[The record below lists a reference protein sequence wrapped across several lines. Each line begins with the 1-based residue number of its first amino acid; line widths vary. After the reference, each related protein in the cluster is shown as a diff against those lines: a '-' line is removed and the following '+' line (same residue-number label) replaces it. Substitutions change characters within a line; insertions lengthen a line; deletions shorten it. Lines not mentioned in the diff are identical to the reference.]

1 MTKKEQQAEEQEL
14 TKAVSVLKAA
24 LRGMAQRKAARY
36 EAEFLLRVRDM
47 IDREIDA
54 NEFAREHTANY
65 IGKEVTEQIK
75 YALITDGV
83 SRPQ

>member
-24 LRGMAQRKAARY
+24 LRGMAHRKAARY

-47 IDREIDA
+47 IDREIETNEYVKEYSA
-54 NEFAREHTANY
+54 NH
-65 IGKEVTEQIK
+65 IGNEVADQIK
-75 YALITDGV
+75 
-83 SRPQ
+83 